1 MTKIPEEILDET
13 LEAETDGDLT
23 RRTFLK
29 MLMGASAVV
38 STLTFAPLAN
48 FFIAPPPKENKN
60 RKKIANVNDLPEGS
74 SMIFFYPGDE
84 SSDRNFL
91 THLSAE
97 YLEEAQEEGTGQ
109 FITDGFVAF
118 NTVCPHL
125 QCPLEFPDD
134 DVFICPCHGGFF
146 STIDGTVLGGP
157 SPRPLP
163 AIRLEIDKASGD
175 IYAAEVIGKI
185 GYGRDV

>member
-1 MTKIPEEILDET
+1 MTKRPEEIQGEISDSET
-13 LEAETDGDLT
+13 ASDLS

-29 MLMGASAVV
+29 MLMGVSAVL

-48 FFIAPPPKENKN
+48 FFIPPPAKENKD
-60 RKKIANVNDLPEGS
+60 RKKIGNTNELQEGS
-74 SMIFFYPGDE
+74 TMIFFYPGED
-84 SSDRNFL
+84 SSDRSFL

-97 YLEEAQEEGTGQ
+97 YLEEAQEEGTDQ
-109 FITDGFVAF
+109 FIVDGFVAF

-125 QCPLEFPDD
+125 QCPIEIPED

-146 STIDGTVLGGP
+146 SIIDGTVLGGP

-175 IYAAEVIGKI
+175 IYAAELIGKI
-185 GYGRDV
+185 GYGRD

>member
-1 MTKIPEEILDET
+1 MTKRPDEIQGEISD
-13 LEAETDGDLT
+13 AETAGDLS

-29 MLMGASAVV
+29 MLMGVSAVM

-48 FFIAPPPKENKN
+48 FFIAPPIKENKD
-60 RKKIANVNDLPEGS
+60 RKKIGNTNELQEGS
-74 SMIFFYPGDE
+74 TMIFFYPGED
-84 SSDRNFL
+84 SSDRSFL

-97 YLEEAQEEGTGQ
+97 YLEKAQEEGTGQ
-109 FITDGFVAF
+109 FIVDGFVAF

-125 QCPLEFPDD
+125 QCPIEIPED

-146 STIDGTVLGGP
+146 SIIDGTVLGGP

-175 IYAAEVIGKI
+175 IYAAELIGKI
-185 GYGRDV
+185 GYGRD

>member
-1 MTKIPEEILDET
+1 MTKRPDVIQGET
-13 LEAETDGDLT
+13 VETETTGDLT

-29 MLMGASAVV
+29 MLMGVSAVL

-48 FFIAPPPKENKN
+48 FFIPPPVKDNKD
-60 RKKIANVNDLPEGS
+60 RKKIGNTKDLPEGS
-74 SMIFFYPGDE
+74 TMIFFYPGED
-84 SSDRNFL
+84 SSHRSFL

-118 NTVCPHL
+118 NSVCPHL
-125 QCPLEFPDD
+125 QCPIELPDD

-146 STIDGTVLGGP
+146 SVIDGTILGGP

-175 IYAAEVIGKI
+175 IYAAEIIGKI
-185 GYGRDV
+185 GYGRD

>member
-1 MTKIPEEILDET
+1 MTKRPDAIQGET
-13 LEAETDGDLT
+13 VETEPADDPT

-29 MLMGASAVV
+29 MLMGASAVM

-48 FFIAPPPKENKN
+48 FFIPPPVKENKD
-60 RKKIANVNDLPEGS
+60 RKKIGNTKDLPEGS
-74 SMIFFYPGDE
+74 TMIFFYPGDE
-84 SSDRNFL
+84 SDHRSFL

-97 YLEEAQEEGTGQ
+97 YLEEAEEEGTGQ

-118 NTVCPHL
+118 NSVCPHL
-125 QCPLEFPDD
+125 LCPIELPHD

-146 STIDGTVLGGP
+146 SIIDGTVLGGP
-157 SPRPLP
+157 APRPLP

-175 IYAAEVIGKI
+175 IYAAEIIGKI
-185 GYGRDV
+185 GYGRD

>member
-1 MTKIPEEILDET
+1 MTKRPDEIQGEPIET
-13 LEAETDGDLT
+13 ETAGDLS

-29 MLMGASAVV
+29 MLMGVSAVM

-48 FFIAPPPKENKN
+48 FFIAPPIKENKD
-60 RKKIANVNDLPEGS
+60 RKKIGNTNELQEGS
-74 SMIFFYPGDE
+74 TMIFFYPGED
-84 SSDRNFL
+84 SSDRSFL

-109 FITDGFVAF
+109 FIVDGFVAF

-125 QCPLEFPDD
+125 QCPIEIPED

-146 STIDGTVLGGP
+146 SIIDGTVLGGP

-175 IYAAEVIGKI
+175 IYAVELIGKI
-185 GYGRDV
+185 GYGRD